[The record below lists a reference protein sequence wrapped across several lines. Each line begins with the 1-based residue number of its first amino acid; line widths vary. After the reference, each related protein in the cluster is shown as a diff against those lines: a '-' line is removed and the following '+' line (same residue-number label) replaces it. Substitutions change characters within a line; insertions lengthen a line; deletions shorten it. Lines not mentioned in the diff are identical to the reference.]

1 MAPVEELSRP
11 EIDAFLGEE
20 LVGRIGC
27 HAGGETYVVP
37 VIYAYDGASLYVY
50 SVEGRKLAMM
60 RANPEVCFEVDRY
73 EGPGRWRS
81 VIAWGRFEELAEE
94 DAERARSLL
103 AARFPSSG
111 AGPSRQPPRGDGR
124 PAVAFRIRV
133 REASGRRKRPDGPAL
148 SPP

>member
-1 MAPVEELSRP
+1 MGSMEELTRP

-27 HAGGETYVVP
+27 HADGETYVVP

-81 VIAWGRFEELAEE
+81 VILWGRFEELDEAGS
-94 DAERARSLL
+94 ERARALL
-103 AARFPSSG
+103 AARFGSPG
-111 AGPSRQPPRGDGR
+111 AGPARERTQDDGR
-124 PAVAFRIRV
+124 RAVAFRIGV
-133 REASGRRKRPDGPAL
+133 REVTGRRKRPD
-148 SPP
+148 

>member
-1 MAPVEELSRP
+1 MEELSRP
-11 EIDAFLGEE
+11 EIDAFLHQEF
-20 LVGRIGC
+20 VGRLGC
-27 HAGGETYVVP
+27 HAEGQTYVVP

-81 VIAWGRFEELAEE
+81 VIAWGRFEELSGA
-94 DAERARSLL
+94 DAERARTLL
-103 AARFPSSG
+103 AARFPSLG
-111 AGPSRQPPRGDGR
+111 AGPSHERPRGDGR

-133 REASGRRKRPDGPAL
+133 REATGRRRLPD
-148 SPP
+148 